1 MEPKGVRVH
10 ALMAVLSALVVVGAA
25 AGEVYPTSFS
35 CTGQMKGEVCWLT
48 DARLYAIASW
58 RFEVLTPGAWT
69 LILEGLREDPCAGP
83 GCERDVTV
91 QVFWREA
98 FDQAW
103 NWSFVQLREPGLGAG
118 TVRAE
123 IPLNLSGPELF
134 VVVRRALLC
143 EPFLGFSRVS
153 AHLQPPA
160 LETIPLPPPPE
171 PLPPPP
177 EVTPPPPPPISACRI
192 GALFGCAPGPIPS
205 ECIPRDLDLL
215 AVPRV
220 TLGET
225 YGPSDAQLLDLGH
238 YSGEMGP
245 DDYQDWYK
253 FSIPKGGGYLV
264 YFEAFGDLVVDLY
277 LVHDPCGTTLSA
289 CLGVVGSA
297 VLSAPC
303 QAGVECV
310 TIPDGLAECFRG
322 EQCGFFVRIVRRS
335 GSGFYYLS
343 LLPAELAP

>member
-1 MEPKGVRVH
+1 
-10 ALMAVLSALVVVGAA
+10 MAVLSALLTVGAA
-25 AGEVYPTSFS
+25 AGEVYPAFFS
-35 CTGQMKGEVCWLT
+35 CTGRMKGEVCWLT
-48 DARLYAIASW
+48 DARLYAMASW
-58 RFEVLTPGAWT
+58 RFEGLTPGAWT
-69 LILEGLREDPCAGP
+69 LILEGLREDPCARP
-83 GCERDVTV
+83 GRERDVTV

-98 FDQAW
+98 FDQTW
-103 NWSFVQLREPGLGAG
+103 NWNFVQLQEAVVG

-143 EPFLGFSRVS
+143 EPFLGFSQVS

-160 LETIPLPPPPE
+160 VENIPLPPPPK

-177 EVTPPPPPPISACRI
+177 EVTPPPPPPSLACRI
-192 GALFGCAPGPIPS
+192 GGLFGCTPGPVPS
-205 ECIPRDLDLL
+205 ECVPPGLDLL
-215 AVPRV
+215 AIPRAP
-220 TLGET
+220 LGET
-225 YGPSDAQLLDLGH
+225 YGPSDAQLLDIGH
-238 YSGEMGP
+238 YAGEMGP
-245 DDYQDWYK
+245 DDYHDWYR
-253 FSIPKGGGYLV
+253 FSIPKGEGILV

-289 CLGVVGSA
+289 CAGVEGSA

-310 TIPDGLAECFRG
+310 TIPDGLTECFLG
-322 EQCGFFVRIVRRS
+322 ERCGFFVHVVRRS

-343 LLPAELAP
+343 ILTAELAP